1 MAGQLEILTAI
12 RELTN
17 TKQLDKSELHGLLFD
32 GITAALAKKHGP
44 TVQAEV
50 DIDEDKGTIRI
61 VRLRTVVAEVT
72 DSAREVSLEEAR
84 FEDPE
89 FQIGDVLEDP
99 VDFAEFGRMAVLAAK
114 QRIIQRV
121 REGERTKIRD
131 EFTSR
136 VGDLLSGEVQQIERG
151 KLVIM
156 LNKFREAEAV
166 IPYREQNHRE
176 HFHQGDPIRA
186 VLKRVEE
193 TPKGPRLMLSRGD
206 PMFVKA
212 LFKLEVP
219 EIQQGIVEIRAAARE
234 VGNRTKIAVF
244 SRDDS
249 VDPVGACVGLKG
261 SRVQAVVNELGGER
275 IDIVPWSSDPE
286 RFAKLALAPARVA
299 RVFSDAA
306 TKTIQAVVDEDQLSL
321 AIGRNGQNVRLASE
335 LTEWKI
341 ELYSS
346 REWMERGSEQQ
357 IFQPLPGEGDQNVN
371 PRLSEIEGL
380 EPATV
385 AVLEEAGYRTLDDII
400 DLDRED
406 FLRLAGIAP
415 EEADR
420 LMTIIDELTTEEG
433 ASDDN
438 AESAQ
443 GGIPQPAQDDN
454 APGETGTMGSDG
466 GGGYATNATDGTS
479 SDRSDAAA
487 APESER
493 GTRKGE

>member
-1 MAGQLEILTAI
+1 MASSLEILTAI

-17 TKQLDKSELHGLLFD
+17 TKQLDRTELHGLLFD

-72 DSAREVSLEEAR
+72 DPAREVSLEEAR

-89 FQIGDVLEDP
+89 FQVGDVLEDP

-176 HFHQGDPIRA
+176 HFHQGDALRA

-261 SRVQAVVNELGGER
+261 SRVQAVVNELQGER
-275 IDIVPWSSDPE
+275 IDIVPWSADPE

-357 IFQPLPGEGDQNVN
+357 IFAPLPGEEGAENVN

-385 AVLEEAGYRTLDDII
+385 AVLEEAGYKTLDDII
-400 DLDRED
+400 DLERED

-420 LMTIIDELTTEEG
+420 LMTIINELTTDEE
-433 ASDDN
+433 
-438 AESAQ
+438 
-443 GGIPQPAQDDN
+443 
-454 APGETGTMGSDG
+454 
-466 GGGYATNATDGTS
+466 
-479 SDRSDAAA
+479 SDAAESVA
-487 APESER
+487 ASDAEEEGMPAPAADEA
-493 GTRKGE
+493 GGEKA